1 MFFFFFATTIWATL
15 SREAIMH
22 SVQLTD
28 AERDLLREIL
38 ESHLKEMHTEIH
50 HTWKAEFKAM
60 LKEKQH
66 VMMQLMDK
74 LQADLASSRH
84 EVPN

>member
-1 MFFFFFATTIWATL
+1 
-15 SREAIMH
+15 MH
-22 SVQLTD
+22 TVRLTD

-66 VMMQLMDK
+66 LLAQLIDK
-74 LQADLASSRH
+74 LQADLASAHRGES
-84 EVPN
+84 N

>member
-1 MFFFFFATTIWATL
+1 
-15 SREAIMH
+15 MH